1 MIAISVG
8 QISCPYLRKL
18 WFEIRKD
25 FGSQATDFSQWWLTN
40 LVRDIDNRLKK
51 QKIPFSYTTKNGES
65 LKKSF
70 NGYVLSQ
77 FISYYNIKRDKR
89 YSYAHKIG
97 NLIEYTYSQQAS
109 EFIVNQIK
117 QDPARIVEKIKKR

>member
-1 MIAISVG
+1 M
-8 QISCPYLRKL
+8 
-18 WFEIRKD
+18 
-25 FGSQATDFSQWWLTN
+25 
-40 LVRDIDNRLKK
+40 VRDIDNRLKR
-51 QKIPFSYTTKNGES
+51 QKIPFSYTTKNGKT

-77 FISYYNIKRDKR
+77 FIAYYNMKQNER

-117 QDPARIVEKIKKR
+117 QDPTGIIEKIKKR